1 METLKKLKK
10 SIKIGNI
17 FIGENHSIKIQ
28 SMTNTKTKNVFE
40 TIKQI
45 QELEKIGCEIIRVA
59 IVDLE
64 DARSIIDIKKQI
76 NIPIVADIHF
86 DYKLAIEAIKSGAD
100 KIRINPG
107 NIGSE
112 EKIKNIID
120 VAKEYNIPIR
130 IGVNSGSIENHLL
143 EKYNGPTVNAMV
155 ESLDNH
161 IKIFEKY
168 GFTNLVLSIKT
179 TNIYDT
185 IKVNEILNEK
195 YNYPLHIGLTES
207 GTINSGTVKS
217 SFVLGS
223 LLSKNIGDTIRVSLT
238 GDPKNEIFVA
248 KEILAMTNHLDK
260 PTLISCPTCGRTSY
274 NMLDIV
280 NKVEEYLQTIN
291 KKITVAVMGCVVNG
305 PGEAKHADIGIAGG
319 NKKAVLFK
327 KGQIIKTIDE
337 KDILFELINEIKN
350 S

>member
-1 METLKKLKK
+1 MESTIKKI
-10 SIKIGNI
+10 IKIGNV
-17 FIGENHSIKIQ
+17 FIGGDHSIKIQ
-28 SMTNTKTKNVFE
+28 SMTNTKTKDINKTV
-40 TIKQI
+40 KQI
-45 QELEKIGCEIIRVA
+45 LDLEKIGCEIIRVA
-59 IVDLE
+59 IVDLD
-64 DARSIIDIKKQI
+64 DAKAILEIKKHI

-86 DYKLAIEAIKSGAD
+86 DYKLAIEAIKNGAD

-130 IGVNSGSIENHLL
+130 IGVNSGSVESNLL
-143 EKYNGPTVNAMV
+143 EKYNGPTVDAMI
-155 ESLDNH
+155 ESLNNH

-168 GFTNLVLSIKT
+168 DFTNLVLSIKT

-185 IKVNEILNEK
+185 IKVNEILNKK

-207 GTINSGTVKS
+207 GTIHSGTIKS

-223 LLSKNIGDTIRVSLT
+223 LLSKNIGNTIRVSLT
-238 GDPKNEIFVA
+238 GDPENEIFVA

-274 NMLDIV
+274 NMLEIV
-280 NKVEEYLQTIN
+280 NKVEEYLQTVN

-327 KGQIIKTIDE
+327 KGQIIKTINE
-337 KDILFELINEIKN
+337 EDILSELINEIKN